1 MRAILNASSTYRSGR
16 YEDDLPA
23 RLPYVLADF
32 FPLPSLESG
41 RLRSENLDL
50 NRNSSCMVLSV

>member
-41 RLRSENLDL
+41 RLRSENL
-50 NRNSSCMVLSV
+50 